1 MAARAVHS
9 TPGSTGVP
17 LVAETEARPTAERDA
32 TLDRLVAEVAAGDRT
47 AFEALYRATSAR
59 LFGICLRVLSDRAEA
74 EDVLQDAFVTI
85 WHRAAQ
91 FDANRAGAIAWLST
105 IARNRAIDRLRARP
119 PMSRAPLAA
128 IEDMADPGT
137 TPERNAESITDRS
150 RLERCLE
157 QLDDRRRS
165 LIRTAFFDGATY
177 DELAARI
184 GAPLGSVKSWIRR
197 GLMQLRTCLET

>member
-1 MAARAVHS
+1 
-9 TPGSTGVP
+9 
-17 LVAETEARPTAERDA
+17 
-32 TLDRLVAEVAAGDRT
+32 
-47 AFEALYRATSAR
+47 
-59 LFGICLRVLSDRAEA
+59 
-74 EDVLQDAFVTI
+74 
-85 WHRAAQ
+85 
-91 FDANRAGAIAWLST
+91 
-105 IARNRAIDRLRARP
+105 
-119 PMSRAPLAA
+119 MSRTPLAA

-157 QLDDRRRS
+157 QLDDRRRN
-165 LIRTAFFDGATY
+165 LIRTAFYDGATY